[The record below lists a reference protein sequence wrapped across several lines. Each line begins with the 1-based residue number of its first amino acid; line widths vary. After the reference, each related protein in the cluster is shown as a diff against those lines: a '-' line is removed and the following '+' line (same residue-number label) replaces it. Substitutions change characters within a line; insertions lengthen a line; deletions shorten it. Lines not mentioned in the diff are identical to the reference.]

1 MKALI
6 KWLRK
11 IFVHET
17 GYSAVEEIFAPIDPA
32 AVCRSLDVDGHARQ
46 AGKQELP
53 ATDAKSMDATET
65 RIVHL
70 FQEDVQTTARG
81 VSDKLQ
87 IYRRQL
93 ERQDIEDDLQ
103 AITGMREKF
112 DAGSLSMI
120 EESRDQLEPAIALRT
135 ELRSDLAAFKDHH
148 EINRAPD
155 YPESKFVYFA
165 VLFAIFVTESVLN
178 AFFFAAGS
186 DFGLLGGWID
196 AVRYA
201 GINIAISF
209 LIGLALMRQLNHKS
223 WSRRAAGAAGVVILL
238 VLVPVFNFFVGHYR
252 EIFAVDPDNAQTTA
266 VRAFLDN
273 PVGLAT
279 VESWL
284 LFAVGSVFAA
294 IAAYEG
300 YAIEDPYP
308 GYGRL
313 ARRIQRAEE
322 DYLEEK
328 QEIKQRLSY
337 LREATIDA
345 LDKLRDKI
353 VRKQDELLDLSG
365 LADTI
370 RSKFDMHLALLKK
383 SCNVVLS
390 RYREINTRARSTE
403 PPQYFGEECDI
414 TTTLKLDL
422 PSTISFEQVQDRKS
436 TISGML
442 KTAETQRSAVETAY
456 VDYLRQLDDAI
467 QQFETGRQ

>member
-1 MKALI
+1 MKAVI
-6 KWLRK
+6 KWLKK

-17 GYSAVEEIFAPIDPA
+17 GYSAVDEIFAPVDPA
-32 AVCRSLDVDGHARQ
+32 EVCRSLDIDAHARQ
-46 AGKQELP
+46 AGSKNLP
-53 ATDAKSMDATET
+53 ATDTTSMDATES

-70 FQEDVQTTARG
+70 FQEDIQTTARA

-93 ERQDIEDDLQ
+93 ERQDIDDDLQ
-103 AITGMREKF
+103 AIGGMREKF
-112 DAGSLSMI
+112 DVGSVSII
-120 EESRDQLEPAIALRT
+120 EESRDHLAPAIALRT
-135 ELRSDLAAFKDHH
+135 ELRSDLASFKDRH

-155 YPESKFVYFA
+155 YPESKFVFVA
-165 VLFAIFVTESVLN
+165 VLVAIFVTESVLN

-186 DFGLLGGWID
+186 DYGLLGGWID

-209 LIGLALMRQLNHKS
+209 LISFALIRQRNHKR
-223 WSRRAAGAAGVVILL
+223 WSRRAVGAVGVVALL
-238 VLVPVFNFFVGHYR
+238 VSVPVFNFFVGHYR
-252 EIFAVDPDNAQTTA
+252 EIFAVNPDNAQTAA

-273 PVGLAT
+273 PLGLAT

-284 LFAVGSVFAA
+284 LFAVGCIFAA

-313 ARRIQRAEE
+313 ARRVQQANE

-328 QEIKQRLSY
+328 QEIKQRLSD
-337 LREATIDA
+337 LRDVTIDA
-345 LDKLRDKI
+345 LGRLQAKI
-353 VRKQDELLDLSG
+353 VRKQDELLDMSG
-365 LADTI
+365 MADSI
-370 RSKFDMHLALLKK
+370 RSKFDMHLALLEK

-390 RYREINTRARSTE
+390 RYREVNIRERSTE
-403 PPQYFGEECDI
+403 PPQYFGDEPDI
-414 TTTLKLDL
+414 TATLKLDL
-422 PSTISFEQVQDRKS
+422 PDTISFEQVQGRKS
-436 TISGML
+436 MISGAL
-442 KTAETQRSAVETAY
+442 KTVETQRSAIETAY

-467 QQFETGRQ
+467 QQVETGR